1 MGISIDIDV
10 KFTNKFRSVNNAEFT
25 YEFISVEK
33 IPFEHVTPH
42 NLHITI
48 TIKVLPVS
56 IQTWSF
62 SKHS

>member
-1 MGISIDIDV
+1 MKLLKNNF
-10 KFTNKFRSVNNAEFT
+10 KFILSSENF
-25 YEFISVEK
+25 
-33 IPFEHVTPH
+33 VTPH

-48 TIKVLPVS
+48 TIKVLSVS

>member
-1 MGISIDIDV
+1 MYVS
-10 KFTNKFRSVNNAEFT
+10 KFQIFMKNNSCIQVRS
-25 YEFISVEK
+25 
-33 IPFEHVTPH
+33 VTPH

-48 TIKVLPVS
+48 TIKVLPIS